1 MFSLTIHVKRYSS
14 VKISPVS
21 IRHRNPVAFYYLLP
35 FTVFGSP
42 NLLSVGAPDSRP
54 HVLCKE
60 VGSRLVAVA
69 PALGAPLP
77 AIILP
82 VTQARCC
89 SGRPPLREPLCGEQ
103 GRARPPSG
111 SGAAGDSRVYVFR

>member
-1 MFSLTIHVKRYSS
+1 MPKGRCGEWGQLSCLC
-14 VKISPVS
+14 
-21 IRHRNPVAFYYLLP
+21 
-35 FTVFGSP
+35 
-42 NLLSVGAPDSRP
+42 NLRRRLSAAGPDSRP

-111 SGAAGDSRVYVFR
+111 SGAAGDSRVYVF